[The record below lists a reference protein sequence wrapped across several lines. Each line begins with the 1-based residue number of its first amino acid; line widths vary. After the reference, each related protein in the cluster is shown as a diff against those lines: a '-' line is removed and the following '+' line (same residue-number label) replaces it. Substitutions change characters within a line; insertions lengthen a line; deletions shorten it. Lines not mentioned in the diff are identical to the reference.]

1 MSKPLIESRL
11 QYWHVVLDDLR
22 EELDRFQVEKTVP
35 ALDRY
40 RQYLNWC
47 LEALPKADKELVD
60 EV

>member
-1 MSKPLIESRL
+1 MSEPLIESRL

-22 EELDRFQVEKTVP
+22 EELDRFREEKTVP

-40 RQYLNWC
+40 HQYLNWC

-60 EV
+60 G